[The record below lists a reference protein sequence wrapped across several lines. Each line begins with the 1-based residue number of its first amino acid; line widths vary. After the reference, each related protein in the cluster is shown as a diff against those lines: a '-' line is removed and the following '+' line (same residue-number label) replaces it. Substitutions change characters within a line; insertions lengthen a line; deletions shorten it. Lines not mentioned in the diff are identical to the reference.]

1 MQVQAVDYLDADEWV
16 VGSAALS
23 GELWTGQISLHTP
36 TQICTKNRFLTAGV
50 NAVTAVKHESKS
62 IGMLCGGMNGC
73 VYFLKRQFGRGEHH
87 AESMWGQH
95 VISDD
100 DEEHVTSSSDT
111 CLLPAPPRDAVTA
124 LVNKSQSSALLRIIA
139 GTQSGRAI
147 TWHVNPFMKGA
158 EDLTN
163 SDVISHVPL
172 IGERVADWTLHQG
185 RVHGL
190 HLRDDELLSVGQ
202 DLVNHARGGT
212 LKVWHV
218 TGEHKPVQ
226 TLVFPFEVYAVDR
239 HPAHEH
245 LIALGL
251 EDDAVATYDL
261 RHLAQPVDKRT
272 LFDAPVKT
280 VKFHASRDWLA
291 VGSDDNTTAVIDLQ
305 SPQLKYKS
313 QHTRFVRAVCWHGE
327 RELEFASTSWAGD
340 ILFHTLDSK

>member
-36 TQICTKNRFLTAGV
+36 TQICAKNRFLTAGV
-50 NAVTAVKHESKS
+50 NAVTAVKHDAKS

-95 VISDD
+95 VTSEEFED
-100 DEEHVTSSSDT
+100 EHVTASSDI

-124 LVNKSQSSALLRIIA
+124 LVNKSQSETLLRVTA
-139 GTQSGRAI
+139 GTQSGRAV

-163 SDVISHVPL
+163 SDVTSHVPL
-172 IGERVADWTLHQG
+172 IGERVSEWSLHQG

-190 HLRDDELLSVGQ
+190 HVLNDELVSVGQ

-212 LKVWHV
+212 LKLWHV

-239 HPAHEH
+239 RDH
-245 LIALGL
+245 LVALG
-251 EDDAVATYDL
+251 E
-261 RHLAQPVDKRT
+261 
-272 LFDAPVKT
+272 
-280 VKFHASRDWLA
+280 SRDAL
-291 VGSDDNTTAVIDLQ
+291 
-305 SPQLKYKS
+305 
-313 QHTRFVRAVCWHGE
+313 
-327 RELEFASTSWAGD
+327 
-340 ILFHTLDSK
+340 

>member
-36 TQICTKNRFLTAGV
+36 AQLSSKNRFLTAGV
-50 NAVTAVKHESKS
+50 NAVTAVRHEPTKS
-62 IGMLCGGMNGC
+62 IGILCGGMNGC

-95 VISDD
+95 VIAED
-100 DEEHVTSSSDT
+100 DEERVTSSSDI

-124 LVNKSQSSALLRIIA
+124 LVNKSQTSALVHVIA
-139 GTQSGRAI
+139 GTQSGRAV
-147 TWHVNPFMKGA
+147 TWHVNPLMKDA

-163 SDVISHVPL
+163 NDVIGHVPL
-172 IGERVADWTLHQG
+172 IGARVSDWTLHQG

-218 TGEHKPVQ
+218 TGEQKPVQ
-226 TLVFPFEVYAVDR
+226 TLAFPFEVFAVDR
-239 HPAHEH
+239 HPANEH
-245 LIALGL
+245 LIALGESMTKFRHFTDKL
-251 EDDAVATYDL
+251 QDLKTIQLPFMTCDSCQKLLTSEYVAL
-261 RHLAQPVDKRT
+261 
-272 LFDAPVKT
+272 
-280 VKFHASRDWLA
+280 
-291 VGSDDNTTAVIDLQ
+291 
-305 SPQLKYKS
+305 
-313 QHTRFVRAVCWHGE
+313 C
-327 RELEFASTSWAGD
+327 RECTD
-340 ILFHTLDSK
+340 